1 MLKEL
6 AHQGPNLLLDRGG
19 FCTTEKGRR
28 LANFFVQL
36 RIIISIIQ
44 FSAAAIPL
52 HLQE

>member
-6 AHQGPNLLLDRGG
+6 AHQGPNVLLDRRG

-44 FSAAAIPL
+44 FSADAIPL